1 MKKLSR
7 LVLLAILTVTI
18 AAGAANAAVYF
29 HGSDVAGYFPVE
41 ANKVYPKSSDV
52 YQITKIGTIS
62 VNKNVAIS
70 NLAKQISCDIAL
82 STWCLADLDNQDVS
96 KDLADARAKG
106 VVFSEKPFVVDAIPP
121 IIHKDNPL
129 KSITLEELHKIYTG
143 EITNWKSL
151 DKALN
156 HEIEV
161 YITDEKDG
169 KLPVW
174 KKVVLQGKAQ
184 GEKVIEISKSN
195 AMKNVASDDHKWSI
209 CYDSMFYVLQPDKDR
224 RPTDTKLGEV
234 KVLKVTNPT
243 NMTAGPSKEYPVS
256 RYLYAITR
264 NDTSAAAQSFL
275 DYLLLP
281 SVQKLAYNVNQ
292 LPLPQNDSGSSGC
305 NAAFPAAALIALV
318 PMIFFRKKK

>member
-1 MKKLSR
+1 MKRLSR
-7 LVLLAILTVTI
+7 LVLLAILSVTI

-29 HGSDVAGYFPVE
+29 QGSDVAGYFPVE

-121 IIHKDNPL
+121 IIHKDNPIQ
-129 KSITLEELHKIYTG
+129 SVTLEELHKIYTG

-151 DKALN
+151 DKTLSHN
-156 HEIEV
+156 IEV
-161 YITDEKDG
+161 YITDKNDG

-174 KKVVLQGKAQ
+174 KKVVLQGKVPAAN
-184 GEKVIEISKSN
+184 VIEIPKSD
-195 AMKNVASDDHKWSI
+195 AMKTVASDDHRWSI
-209 CYDSMFYVLQPDKDR
+209 CYDSMYYVLQADKDR

-234 KVLKVTNPT
+234 KVLGVSNPT
-243 NMTAGPSKEYPVS
+243 KMAAGPSKEYPVS

-264 NDTSAAAQSFL
+264 NDISTEALSFL
-275 DYLLLP
+275 DYLLMP

-292 LPLPQNDSGSSGC
+292 LPLPQNDSSSSGC
-305 NAAFPAAALIALV
+305 NATFPAVALV
-318 PMIFFRKKK
+318 ALMPVVFFRKRK